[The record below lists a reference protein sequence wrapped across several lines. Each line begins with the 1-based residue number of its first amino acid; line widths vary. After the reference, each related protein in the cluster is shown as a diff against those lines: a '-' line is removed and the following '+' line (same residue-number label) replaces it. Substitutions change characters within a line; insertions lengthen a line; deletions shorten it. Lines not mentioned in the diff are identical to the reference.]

1 MYICHSTL
9 ECTRPPADHLYT
21 SPHLGD
27 IQMGREQIPSVSH
40 RHQCLACNASLFLAQ
55 FRISQ
60 HWIVSERCRLE
71 FETYTSSS
79 LVSLVY
85 AIASIVALC
94 IINVFHGMISYL
106 YYNQIYSAAY
116 ATPSSPNALH
126 LSLYPGYSLCFLDR
140 IGFAVLS
147 VLFCLYQILILVW
160 TFWKPYKRRRLM
172 KQKDEKNRAEFMH
185 IMENNEATR
194 MK

>member
-1 MYICHSTL
+1 
-9 ECTRPPADHLYT
+9 
-21 SPHLGD
+21 
-27 IQMGREQIPSVSH
+27 
-40 RHQCLACNASLFLAQ
+40 
-55 FRISQ
+55 
-60 HWIVSERCRLE
+60 
-71 FETYTSSS
+71 
-79 LVSLVY
+79 
-85 AIASIVALC
+85 
-94 IINVFHGMISYL
+94 MISYL

-147 VLFCLYQILILVW
+147 VLFCLYQIVILVW